1 MFTGLTLG
9 QGELSARLL
18 RGSEADLLIEPEFS
32 WSQPLS
38 LGESIA
44 VSGVCLTVTSIGP
57 GAAFRAHASAE
68 TLRRTSLGQ
77 ARWVNLE
84 RALALGDRLGGHLVS
99 GHVDGLGRLLSI
111 VEAGSSAIYKF
122 EAPAELMALI
132 APKGSITVDGVSL
145 TVNEV
150 SACSFTVNLIP
161 HTRSITTLGQLK
173 TGHTVNLEADLIAKY
188 LRRLVES
195 RSEAP
200 GGDGLSLELLAR
212 QGFC

>member
-1 MFTGLTLG
+1 MFTGLTIG
-9 QGELSARLL
+9 QGALSVRPLK
-18 RGSEADLLIEPEFS
+18 GSEADLLIEPEFS

-44 VSGVCLTVTSIGP
+44 VSGVCLTVTAIGP
-57 GAAFRAHASAE
+57 GAAFRARASAE
-68 TLRRTSLGQ
+68 TLRRSSLGQ
-77 ARWVNLE
+77 ARRVNLE

-99 GHVDGLGRLLSI
+99 GHVDGLGRLLA
-111 VEAGSSAIYKF
+111 VEEAASSAIYKF

-150 SACSFTVNLIP
+150 SASSFTVNLIP
-161 HTRSITTLGQLK
+161 HTRSITSLGALK
-173 TGHTVNLEADLIAKY
+173 PGQAVNLETDLIAKY
-188 LRRLVES
+188 IRRLLES
-195 RSEAP
+195 RRESSAS
-200 GGDGLSLELLAR
+200 GGLSLELLTR